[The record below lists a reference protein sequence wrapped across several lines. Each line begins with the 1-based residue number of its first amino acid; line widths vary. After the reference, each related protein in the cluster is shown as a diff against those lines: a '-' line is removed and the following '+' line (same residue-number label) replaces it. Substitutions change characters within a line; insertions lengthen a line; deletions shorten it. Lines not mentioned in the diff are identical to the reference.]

1 MIENQDSGL
10 QQVGMWKDL
19 VQLLEAKQEVHEAN
33 QARQRAGGEYA
44 DVT

>member
-1 MIENQDSGL
+1 LIENQDSGL